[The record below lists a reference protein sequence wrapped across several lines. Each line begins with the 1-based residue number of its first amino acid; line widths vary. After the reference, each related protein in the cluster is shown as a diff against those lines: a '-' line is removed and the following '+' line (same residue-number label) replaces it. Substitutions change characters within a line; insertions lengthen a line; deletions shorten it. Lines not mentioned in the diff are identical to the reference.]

1 MPEQQG
7 SVVSEPA
14 FRRRTIRDWPLQD
27 RPREKVLRFGVQNV
41 SDAELLAILL
51 RTGRKGSTAVDL
63 ARGLFSSERTLQE
76 IAGLDPDVLQ
86 TLGIGESRAVILAAA
101 FELGRRVESGK
112 EDGVFIHGPE
122 DVEQIFGPK
131 LRDRSQEEFWMLPLN
146 SANRL
151 LRPVQVTIGTLNASL
166 VHPRECFRPAIER
179 SAASVVFVHNHPS
192 GNPEPSQEDLAIT
205 RQLADAGKLLGIPV
219 HDHVILSRTSYTSL
233 AERGLLS

>member
-14 FRRRTIRDWPLQD
+14 FRRRSIRDWPIED
-27 RPREKVLRFGVQNV
+27 RPREKVLRFGVHHV

-51 RTGRKGSTAVDL
+51 RTGCKGATAVDL
-63 ARGLFSSERTLQE
+63 ARGLFKDDRTLQE
-76 IAGLDPDVLQ
+76 IATMDPEALQ
-86 TLGIGESRAVILAAA
+86 TLGIGQSRSVALAAA

-112 EDGVFIHGPE
+112 EEGVFIHGPE
-122 DVEQIFGPK
+122 DVEKIFGPK

-179 SAASVVFVHNHPS
+179 SAASVVFLHNHPS
-192 GNPEPSQEDLAIT
+192 GNPEPSQEDIAIT

-219 HDHVILSRTSYTSL
+219 HDHVIMARNSYTSM
-233 AERGLLS
+233 AERGILP